1 MGWFGSQGCL
11 NLFPFL
17 NFPPSQQ
24 LQWSSHGVSLHSLL
38 SIYVSLVT
46 FYFWSLGIL
55 DKWCVEVW
63 LSWAHGGVCKKWEK
77 LQHLTCQK
85 AITPI
90 KTISPTTW
98 KYYPSLWKNILAEI
112 ENLKMWGKRMH
123 VRMPQGFSNIFPREE
138 LFISVA
144 SMTNPWFHPS
154 ISAISWVIEIKKEHL
169 IQNIPDPENRIVQ
182 RRKGIVHFEKYTVKK
197 YFL

>member
-1 MGWFGSQGCL
+1 MSELGYVCL
-11 NLFPFL
+11 GNFLVSYYGYILF
-17 NFPPSQQ
+17 
-24 LQWSSHGVSLHSLL
+24 
-38 SIYVSLVT
+38 LVT
-46 FYFWSLGIL
+46 WNSWQVVCWSMTFMST
-55 DKWCVEVW
+55 WR
-63 LSWAHGGVCKKWEK
+63 GVQKKWEK

-182 RRKGIVHFEKYTVKK
+182 RRKGIVLFEKYTVKK
-197 YFL
+197 DFQLIPFLHHDGRWILNVLELTTSWN